1 MVEVLGPG
9 YFASWAFVF
18 GACVGS
24 FLNVVVARWPKGMS
38 VVSPGSHCPKCGH
51 VLPWWQNLPNI
62 SYIALRARCAS
73 CGVRISPRYVVLE
86 FLCGVLWAALIFRF
100 GVGWDV
106 LLWFWIAS
114 CCVAIVSLDLNHW
127 WIPDLLVVQI
137 AVAGCLMPLAS
148 GVGDWAGVAMGVVPA
163 LCLWAFVT
171 VYGKLRGIEVM
182 GFGDIK
188 LFAAFGLV
196 LGWQPLLSI
205 ILLSSLVGL
214 VIGGSL
220 LLFGYRHEADTSVV
234 SDEDEEWEPPAHA
247 IPFGPSIVL
256 AFLGVVMLP
265 EVLDPMAWI
274 AALALGR

>member
-1 MVEVLGPG
+1 MCWVVFKCRGGPLAKGDVGGFTGFSLSEV
-9 YFASWAFVF
+9 WA
-18 GACVGS
+18 CPT
-24 FLNVVVARWPKGMS
+24 LVAEP
-38 VVSPGSHCPKCGH
+38 PI
-51 VLPWWQNLPNI
+51 I

-127 WIPDLLVVQI
+127 WIPDLLVLQI

-196 LGWQPLLSI
+196 LGWQLS
-205 ILLSSLVGL
+205 
-214 VIGGSL
+214 
-220 LLFGYRHEADTSVV
+220 
-234 SDEDEEWEPPAHA
+234 
-247 IPFGPSIVL
+247 
-256 AFLGVVMLP
+256 
-265 EVLDPMAWI
+265 
-274 AALALGR
+274 